1 MLAGLD
7 PVKDQSYYL
16 ASIREFNL
24 RPALFPLGALHK
36 SEVKRLAHELELPV
50 ADRKESM
57 GICFV
62 GQKGNFK
69 EFLCEHDF
77 RASPYEGADV
87 STASQVP

>member
-16 ASIREFNL
+16 ASIRECNL

-36 SEVKRLAHELELPV
+36 SEVKRLAHDFKLPV

-69 EFLCEHDF
+69 GFLCR
-77 RASPYEGADV
+77 RATRALSRRR
-87 STASQVP
+87 

>member
-16 ASIREFNL
+16 ASIRESNL

-36 SEVKRLAHELELPV
+36 SEVKRLAQEFRLPV

-69 EFLCEHDF
+69 EFLCR
-77 RASPYEGADV
+77 RAIRAL
-87 STASQVP
+87 SQRR